1 MLINN
6 HQSLKAEIDAREEN
20 FAICINLGKALL
32 ERNHYRSDE
41 VSTCIK
47 SFNLL
52 VHHRLN
58 SLLCIL
64 SLSNCPWIEIVFCVL
79 QVREK
84 LIQLTTERQDMTDQW
99 ADRWEHLKLSKSAT
113 ESHHVQVSSLC
124 KLVDLLVETNLRL
137 ENKYMCIICVKL
149 IC

>member
-41 VSTCIK
+41 VSTCIN
-47 SFNLL
+47 SFDLK
-52 VHHRLN
+52 VYHRLN
-58 SLLCIL
+58 SLSWIL
-64 SLSNCPWIEIVFCVL
+64 SQGKHLDLNCVCVL

>member
-47 SFNLL
+47 SLYLL
-52 VHHRLN
+52 VHCRLN
-58 SLLCIL
+58 SLLLIL
-64 SLSNCPWIEIVFCVL
+64 SLGKHLDLNCVCVFKGE
-79 QVREK
+79 RE
-84 LIQLTTERQDMTDQW
+84 
-99 ADRWEHLKLSKSAT
+99 ADTA
-113 ESHHVQVSSLC
+113 
-124 KLVDLLVETNLRL
+124 DNGETGHDRPVGRP
-137 ENKYMCIICVKL
+137 MGAPQAQ
-149 IC
+149 